1 MYPKASLEAILA
13 IGYPVAFDAKAEER
27 EQLLHLY
34 SIQPNDNSEKIESV
48 KEFFNQTGAAKATQK
63 AIEEY
68 TMKAFETLT
77 KMQIGEDKKMVL
89 RAFGEKLMKRDV

>member
-1 MYPKASLEAILA
+1 MQ
-13 IGYPVAFDAKAEER
+13 FAKAEER

-48 KEFFNQTGAAKATQK
+48 KEFFNQTGASEATQI
-63 AIEEY
+63 AIEAY
-68 TMKAFETLT
+68 TIKAFDTLT

-89 RAFGEKLMKRDV
+89 RAFGEKLMKRKV